1 MTREAAVLL
10 AIVAAVLIVQTVLL
24 LVVFLHLR
32 RLTRRWMRL
41 ADELQQRVIPLL
53 DRLNRLLED
62 SQANIRRITGD
73 AAELVHL
80 IRLNGQKFDRLLT
93 EATDR
98 LRLQIIHLD
107 RLVTGALAS
116 LEDAAA
122 ELRKAV
128 VEPVRTAAAVVRGIK
143 TGLEFLTGRSR
154 MPERRREAEDEGLF
168 V

>member
-1 MTREAAVLL
+1 MTHEGAVFLGV
-10 AIVAAVLIVQTVLL
+10 VAAVLIVQTLLL

-32 RLTRRWMRL
+32 RLTRRWIRL
-41 ADELQQRVIPLL
+41 ADDLQQRVVPLL

-62 SQANIRRITGD
+62 SQANVRRITND

-80 IRLNGQKFDRLLT
+80 LRLNGQKFDRLLT

-98 LRLQIIHLD
+98 LRLQVIHLD

-116 LEDAAA
+116 LEDAVT
-122 ELRKAV
+122 ELRKAIL
-128 VEPVRTAAAVVRGIK
+128 EPVRTAAALVRGVK
-143 TGLEFLTGRSR
+143 TGLEFLRGRNR

>member
-10 AIVAAVLIVQTVLL
+10 AIVAAVMIVQTVLL

-98 LRLQIIHLD
+98 RSEEHTSELQ
-107 RLVTGALAS
+107 
-116 LEDAAA
+116 
-122 ELRKAV
+122 
-128 VEPVRTAAAVVRGIK
+128 
-143 TGLEFLTGRSR
+143 
-154 MPERRREAEDEGLF
+154 
-168 V
+168 